1 VEKITM
7 DKIQITAI
15 DIGGHK
21 NVRKTWRNY
30 FPTIDAIIYM
40 IDAADPKRFQ
50 ESKAELDYIL

>member
-1 VEKITM
+1 M

>member
-1 VEKITM
+1 VEQLTLGKV
-7 DKIQITAI
+7 KITAI

-40 IDAADPKRFQ
+40 IDSAHVERF
-50 ESKAELDYIL
+50 